1 MPYLVPLLPSRS
13 SYVFTPVM
21 AKCCLLVLAV
31 FFPCCAV
38 MIDRGCGG
46 ECCLTW
52 FLSICGYIPGVLY
65 AFIIILK
72 EESRENQPIVVSTY
86 VNQTTPTAP
95 PQEMAIHSL
104 QCQAPQP
111 AVPIHQPSM
120 SDAPPAYPVVDCG
133 KT

>member
-1 MPYLVPLLPSRS
+1 
-13 SYVFTPVM
+13 M

-65 AFIIILK
+65 AFIILLK
-72 EESRENQPIVVSTY
+72 EEPRENQPVVVNTY

-95 PQEMAIHSL
+95 PQEMAVVSL

-111 AVPIHQPSM
+111 AVPVHQPCTTG
-120 SDAPPAYPVVDCG
+120 APPPYPVVECD
-133 KT
+133 KI